1 MNQREKLQA
10 QLEILQELKEQ
21 FSKNVFIPQGEEFAS
36 VQTER
41 NDKSELRVYADFN
54 QSQFE
59 DNVDSQVE
67 AFFSDYI
74 NETESQLQDAIQE
87 EQDAYDNQLTPHF
100 GNPLGEI
107 NELMDSIKIQLV
119 KSIKE

>member
-1 MNQREKLQA
+1 MNHREKLQA

-74 NETESQLQDAIQE
+74 NETESQLQDAMQE

-107 NELMDSIKIQLV
+107 DELMDSIKIQLV

>member
-54 QSQFE
+54 QLKFE
-59 DNVDSQVE
+59 DDIDSQVE
-67 AFFSDYI
+67 AFFNDYI
-74 NETESQLQDAIQE
+74 NETEKKLEDALQDE
-87 EQDAYDNQLTPHF
+87 DAYVETMQTLN
-100 GNPLGEI
+100 
-107 NELMDSIKIQLV
+107 
-119 KSIKE
+119 KSFNNGDTLPYAEK

>member
-21 FSKNVFIPQGEEFAS
+21 FSKNVFIPQGEDYAS

-41 NDKSELRVYADFN
+41 NDKAELRVYADFN
-54 QSQFE
+54 QSKYQ
-59 DNVDSQVE
+59 DDIDSQVE

-74 NETESQLQDAIQE
+74 NETESQLQDTIQE
-87 EQDAYDNQLTPHF
+87 ESDAYNNPLKHHF
-100 GNPLGEI
+100 GNPLGDVD
-107 NELMDSIKIQLV
+107 ELMNSIKAQLV
-119 KSIKE
+119 ESIKK

>member
-54 QSQFE
+54 QSHFE
-59 DNVDSQVE
+59 FDIESQVE
-67 AFFSDYI
+67 AFFNDYI
-74 NETESQLQDAIQE
+74 NEMESQLEGAIE
-87 EQDAYDNQLTPHF
+87 EEADVYNNPLKPHF
-100 GNPLGEI
+100 GNPLGDVD
-107 NELMDSIKIQLV
+107 ELMNSIKLQLV
-119 KSIKE
+119 ESIKK